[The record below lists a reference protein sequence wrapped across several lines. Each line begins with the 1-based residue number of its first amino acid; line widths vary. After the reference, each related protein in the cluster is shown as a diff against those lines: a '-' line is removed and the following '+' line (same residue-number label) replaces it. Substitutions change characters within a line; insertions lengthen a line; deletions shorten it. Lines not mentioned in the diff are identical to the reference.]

1 MLCCGMKFGT
11 GENKAKRVMPGMS
24 AWVNMLD
31 YTATVLPV
39 TFADKNI
46 DVFDKSYRP
55 ISDKDEKAYIGC
67 KCPSLT
73 LCCMDMLTVV
83 VDDAALYDGAH
94 VAVQI
99 VGRRFQEEKI
109 LAITEILGDALGKHV
124 V

>member
-1 MLCCGMKFGT
+1 MKFGT